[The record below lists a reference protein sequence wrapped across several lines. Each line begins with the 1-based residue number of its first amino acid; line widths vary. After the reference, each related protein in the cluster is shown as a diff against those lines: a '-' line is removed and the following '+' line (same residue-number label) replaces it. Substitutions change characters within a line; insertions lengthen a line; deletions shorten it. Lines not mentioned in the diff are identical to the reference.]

1 MRVLILTPHYPPII
15 GGAEVF
21 AKALADYLA
30 EKGEEVHVVTGR
42 IDRSLIDGKDNGKIT
57 FHRVS
62 LISMKDLVKHSY
74 FYLTT
79 GLPLMFLESI
89 KLILADGIDVIHTV
103 GLTAS
108 IIGAIISKLTNKTHI
123 STLQGLGFAKYS
135 IGTSNL
141 LKRVVRFALSNSALV
156 HCISSFI
163 EKSAKESG
171 ARKTLIAP
179 NGVYLSRFKNLNK
192 KELKEKLGVGP
203 GKIIITAGRLV
214 TIKGIKYLIEAI
226 PKVLKD
232 GNNIKLL
239 IIGDGPEKQRLINL
253 SIELR
258 LQNKIQF
265 LGGMPQEEV
274 FSYMIASDVFVGPS
288 LVEGLGNVF
297 IEAMACGLPIIGTKV
312 GIPDIIEDN
321 INGFLIPPGNSEAI
335 AESILKILN
344 DEALAVRLSQNG
356 MAIVKEKFDW
366 NKICEQIHSQYNSLI
381 A

>member
-163 EKSAKESG
+163 EKSAK
-171 ARKTLIAP
+171 K
-179 NGVYLSRFKNLNK
+179 
-192 KELKEKLGVGP
+192 
-203 GKIIITAGRLV
+203 
-214 TIKGIKYLIEAI
+214 
-226 PKVLKD
+226 
-232 GNNIKLL
+232 
-239 IIGDGPEKQRLINL
+239 
-253 SIELR
+253 
-258 LQNKIQF
+258 
-265 LGGMPQEEV
+265 
-274 FSYMIASDVFVGPS
+274 
-288 LVEGLGNVF
+288 
-297 IEAMACGLPIIGTKV
+297 
-312 GIPDIIEDN
+312 
-321 INGFLIPPGNSEAI
+321 
-335 AESILKILN
+335 
-344 DEALAVRLSQNG
+344 
-356 MAIVKEKFDW
+356 
-366 NKICEQIHSQYNSLI
+366 
-381 A
+381 